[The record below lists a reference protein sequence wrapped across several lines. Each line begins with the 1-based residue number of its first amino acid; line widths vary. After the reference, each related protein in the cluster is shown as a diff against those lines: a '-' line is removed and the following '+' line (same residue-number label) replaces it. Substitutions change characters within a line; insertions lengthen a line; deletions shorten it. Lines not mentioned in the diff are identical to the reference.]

1 MQARKNLANKEN
13 PLGTMKKIFILHGW
27 TYSTEKWNRF
37 VKLLKQKGIEVEML
51 NVPGLTERIDKAWN
65 IEDYVEWLKQKIEN
79 QKVNNLTTSNVA
91 DAMKQFNN
99 KVILIGHSNGGR
111 IALNFAIKYPEKIEK
126 LIMID
131 SSGIYHDD
139 LLIRTKRLFFRKVV
153 KIAKKVTSSEK
164 LRSLLYKAIG
174 ESDYKNAN
182 PIMKQVLVNLINSDK
197 FLSLHKIDVPTL
209 IIWGK
214 EDKTTPLSDG
224 KLMNK
229 LIKNSKL
236 YVIKNAKHSPVFTNT
251 QTVVDI
257 ISEYF
262 KIQKRLSS

>member
-1 MQARKNLANKEN
+1 
-13 PLGTMKKIFILHGW
+13 MKKIFILHGW

-111 IALNFAIKYPEKIEK
+111 IALNFAIKYPEKFEK
-126 LIMID
+126 LILID
-131 SSGIYHDD
+131 SAGIYHDD
-139 LLIRTKRLFFRKVV
+139 LLIRVKRSMFKSLA
-153 KIAKKVTSSEK
+153 KIGKKLTSSQGLK
-164 LRSLLYKAIG
+164 KILYKIVG
-174 ESDYKNAN
+174 ENDYKNAN
-182 PIMKQVLVNLINSDK
+182 PIMKQTMLNLINSDK
-197 FLSLHKIDVPTL
+197 SLSLNKVTVPIL
-209 IIWGK
+209 IIWG
-214 EDKTTPLSDG
+214 ENDQITPLSDG

-229 LIKNSKL
+229 FIKNSKL
-236 YVIKNAKHSPVFTNT
+236 YIIDGAKHSPQFTRPNQVAET
-251 QTVVDI
+251 IVNNLTM
-257 ISEYF
+257 
-262 KIQKRLSS
+262 

>member
-1 MQARKNLANKEN
+1 
-13 PLGTMKKIFILHGW
+13 MKKIFILHGW

-91 DAMKQFNN
+91 DAIKQFNN

-111 IALNFAIKYPEKIEK
+111 IALNFAIKHPEKLEK
-126 LIMID
+126 LILID
-131 SSGIYHDD
+131 SAGIYRNN
-139 LLIRTKRLFFRKVV
+139 LVIRFKRMLIKSISKVG
-153 KIAKKVTSSEK
+153 KKFSSSQK
-164 LRSLLYKAIG
+164 LKNILYKIVG

-182 PIMKQVLVNLINSDK
+182 PIMKQTMLNLINSDK
-197 FLSLHKIDVPTL
+197 SLSLNKVTVPTL
-209 IIWGK
+209 IIWG
-214 EDKTTPLSDG
+214 ENDQTTPLSDG

-236 YVIKNAKHSPVFTNT
+236 NIVDNAKHSPMFTHT
-251 QTVVDI
+251 SDVAEI
-257 ISEYF
+257 IIKNLNIENSM
-262 KIQKRLSS
+262 KIGN